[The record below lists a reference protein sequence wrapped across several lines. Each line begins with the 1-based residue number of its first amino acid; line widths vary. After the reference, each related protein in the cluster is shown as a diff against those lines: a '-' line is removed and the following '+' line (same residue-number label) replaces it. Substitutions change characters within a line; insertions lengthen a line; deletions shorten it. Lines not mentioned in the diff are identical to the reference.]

1 MADIVRYERPAAPVM
16 NPATGELVDL
26 ADPTDVLARQRADIR
41 EVESQLQEFKRLLD
55 REIIDR
61 MDADATWTLRVDG
74 LKVEAPSP
82 APAEVFDAESLWNGL
97 HSIARDVGLTED
109 AIHKAVTE
117 ERSYK
122 VSKRGITALRK
133 LGGEV
138 ARVIDRCSSYE
149 QRDRRVRVSVDR

>member
-1 MADIVRYERPAAPVM
+1 MTEIVKYERPAAPVM

-41 EVESQLQEFKRLLD
+41 EVESQLQEFKRILD

-82 APAEVFDAESLWNGL
+82 APAEEFDAEALWNGL
-97 HSIARDVGLTED
+97 HSIARDVPLSEA
-109 AIHKAVTE
+109 AIHAAVTE
-117 ERSYK
+117 ERTYK
-122 VSKRGITALRK
+122 VSKRGVAALRK
-133 LGGEV
+133 LGGQV
-138 ARVIDRCSSYE
+138 AKVIDRCASE
-149 QRDRRVRVSVDR
+149 EVRDRRVRVSVDR